1 VYPCCYSRNS
11 TLVGEHG
18 PNMVIHVCDEAK
30 KCKLLL
36 PLFYNPSHGCV
47 LYPQC
52 YVHHTCAQ
60 TTPTHTPM
68 HIIFVLFPKLL
79 STLQKAGWHTGTYKH
94 RHKHSQTHANTH
106 DTYKYFLPFVLCAVK
121 RDFTCP
127 RNVLVRE
134 MRYFE
139 EYLSSDAQLWDEV
152 DISVHCD
159 VPVFEW
165 LMQYAKRGM
174 LEGPCGETLSEAPP
188 APKLEVTLEPV
199 KSFLCD
205 MLCCTV
211 V

>member
-1 VYPCCYSRNS
+1 
-11 TLVGEHG
+11 
-18 PNMVIHVCDEAK
+18 MVIHVCDEAK

-36 PLFYNPSHGCV
+36 PLFYSPSYGCV

-60 TTPTHTPM
+60 TTPTYTPM
-68 HIIFVLFPKLL
+68 HIIFILFPMLL
-79 STLQKAGWHTGTYKH
+79 STLQKQDGTQTHTNTDTNTH
-94 RHKHSQTHANTH
+94 RHMQTHM
-106 DTYKYFLPFVLCAVK
+106 TYKYFLPFVLCAVK

-127 RNVLVRE
+127 RNILVRE

-165 LMQYAKRGM
+165 LMRYAKRGM

-188 APKLEVTLEPV
+188 APKLEPANAVSILISSDFLKMENLV
-199 KSFLCD
+199 SFHGNNTPNL
-205 MLCCTV
+205 
-211 V
+211 